1 MPVNKVKELR
11 FTAQKGKEDIRIYLE
26 QLKHMGLRLPHVDGW
41 ERFEEAV
48 WDKKSGAAAYQTPYV
63 DAIEIMDYFVP
74 ELQ

>member
-48 WDKKSGAAAYQTPYV
+48 WDKKKRGCGIS
-63 DAIEIMDYFVP
+63 DAVRRCH
-74 ELQ
+74 

>member
-1 MPVNKVKELR
+1 
-11 FTAQKGKEDIRIYLE
+11 
-26 QLKHMGLRLPHVDGW
+26 MGLRLPHVDGW

-48 WDKKSGAAAYQTPYV
+48 LDKKSGAAAYQTPYV